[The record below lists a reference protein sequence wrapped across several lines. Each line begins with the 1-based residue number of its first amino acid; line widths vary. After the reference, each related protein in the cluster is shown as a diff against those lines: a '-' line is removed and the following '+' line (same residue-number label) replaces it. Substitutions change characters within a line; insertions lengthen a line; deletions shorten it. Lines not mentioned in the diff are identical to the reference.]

1 MKDTTPE
8 RTSHIDGI
16 PVKEIAESFGTPS
29 IVYSYNKIYENF
41 NAIKQSFESEK
52 RKIFYSVKAN
62 SNLSILKIFND
73 LGAGFDIVSLG
84 ELKRVLSVNVDPK
97 NIVYSGVGKSSDEI
111 LECMKI
117 NIRSFNVE
125 SIAELERIIKLSN
138 EHKCLTR
145 VSIRVNPNIDADTHE
160 YISTGVE
167 DSKFGI
173 SLSDIKDA
181 VNLTQNNSF
190 VELIG
195 IDYHIGSQILDIK
208 PFLKA
213 IESVAQLYNE
223 LCDLGLNIN
232 LINMG
237 GGLGINY
244 TDESPP
250 SLEEF
255 GKEITS
261 KIKECNLESLEFIIE
276 LGRSLIGNTGILITK
291 VEYVKRG
298 DQKNFLIVDAGMDNL
313 IRPCLYNSK
322 HKILNSS
329 SSKDNGLKYDIV
341 GPVCECSDFL
351 GKDVEISAKQDDLI
365 CIYGCG
371 AYVSSMSSNYNSR
384 LKAAEIIIIND
395 KCKEIRKRDTY
406 EQLTENEILI

>member
-97 NIVYSGVGKSSDEI
+97 NIVYSGVGKSSNEI

-291 VEYVKRG
+291 VEYVKKG

-351 GKDVEISAKQDDLI
+351 GKDVKISAKQDDLI

>member
-97 NIVYSGVGKSSDEI
+97 NIVYSGVGKSSNEI

-195 IDYHIGSQILDIK
+195 IDYHIGSQILEIK

-291 VEYVKRG
+291 VEYVKKG

>member
-97 NIVYSGVGKSSDEI
+97 NIVYSGVGKSSNEI

-213 IESVAQLYNE
+213 IESVAKLYNE

-250 SLEEF
+250 SLQEF

-291 VEYVKRG
+291 VEYVKKG

>member
-97 NIVYSGVGKSSDEI
+97 NIVYSGVGKSSNEI

-291 VEYVKRG
+291 VEYVKKG

-406 EQLTENEILI
+406 KQLTENEILI